1 MNIIV
6 TTKTRKYDFSNKIVT
21 SIVERKS
28 RNIEGL
34 VWLVLKIGDDDLAKF
49 KLDEVEAV
57 LFKNIYD

>member
-6 TTKTRKYDFSNKIVT
+6 TTKTRKYDFSKKIVT

-49 KLDEVEAV
+49 KLDEVEAI